1 MRFRKLI
8 SGTCR
13 VDAGEWLD
21 TDEDSAWYAGL
32 REAVQRCRD
41 ADDTRHVAYEDFD
54 AAGRALV
61 DNGVARILTAMKDS
75 AFVPKWARLELHKAF
90 VISYDAEAE
99 VSSHAEHTDPGSDV
113 TINCP
118 LTPDDEYE
126 GGELMLRLFPTESAE
141 RGNPVLT
148 PPGDWGYGETYD
160 RFEGCLA
167 EIPVPGEEG
176 VRLWKDDLAWIDHR
190 TGRMRGRGV
199 IVGIKTGVHGLVAR
213 VKLMHEDVRSLQRR
227 STAWGEFIPHEQRV
241 VECPVRQVQLIYPS
255 KDVTPRRGAVVV
267 HGGGI
272 QHGARSLTR
281 GARSALI
288 LWTKR
293 ICSFD
298 VNRLPDDVRRKMLP
312 YWTWR
317 DQLALAAASKGSR
330 RIVATCWSRLRP
342 HMAQR
347 VVDDSNPAVRRKLF
361 GKTAP
366 DIDRLRS
373 VIASA
378 PPGRDPIAGTVATLV
393 EMAYVHVQGLP
404 SSMLFHTRYEIKCRL
419 VQAALARLVHECDD
433 QKCRH
438 RPWDMWFD
446 QSLVKDGIY

>member
-1 MRFRKLI
+1 M
-8 SGTCR
+8 
-13 VDAGEWLD
+13 
-21 TDEDSAWYAGL
+21 
-32 REAVQRCRD
+32 
-41 ADDTRHVAYEDFD
+41 
-54 AAGRALV
+54 
-61 DNGVARILTAMKDS
+61 
-75 AFVPKWARLELHKAF
+75 
-90 VISYDAEAE
+90 
-99 VSSHAEHTDPGSDV
+99 
-113 TINCP
+113 
-118 LTPDDEYE
+118 
-126 GGELMLRLFPTESAE
+126 
-141 RGNPVLT
+141 LT
-148 PPGDWGYGETYD
+148 PPGDWGYGETYE

-176 VRLWKDDLAWIDHR
+176 VRLWNDDLAWIDPQ

-298 VNRLPDDVRRKMLP
+298 VKRLPDDVRRKMLP

-317 DQLALAAASKGSR
+317 DQLALAAASKDSR

-347 VVDDSNPAVRRKLF
+347 VLDDSNPAVRRKLF

-378 PPGRDPIAGTVATLV
+378 PPGSRVYVTPHAGRTQVPPRPGGAC
-393 EMAYVHVQGLP
+393 
-404 SSMLFHTRYEIKCRL
+404 EIGSRMRRPE
-419 VQAALARLVHECDD
+419 VQASPLGHVVRPEPREGWGLLSKNSITARRLMHFPTP
-433 QKCRH
+433 H
-438 RPWDMWFD
+438 RR
-446 QSLVKDGIY
+446 SAATGS